1 LGLMLDHDH
10 PPVNNYDYIFII
22 MLCPKGAWG
31 FWGIERDL
39 LGSFNPLLTPCQPA
53 PSGRCQ
59 SEDCF

>member
-31 FWGIERDL
+31 FFGM
-39 LGSFNPLLTPCQPA
+39 N
-53 PSGRCQ
+53 
-59 SEDCF
+59 